1 MFEMPDIPQENSS
14 QDAPPVNAL
23 PPAGVPLSIPAVP
36 SLSSEDIENKCTV
49 AYDEG
54 FLAGKAATQTELR
67 NSLEAA
73 HGGKIVEFTSKIE
86 TLNSEIAANLAK
98 IKEMENLLASEK
110 INVSRLNAKLA
121 KLTPGLAAPEVDDTP
136 ATAKEAFFRA
146 VQRIESEG
154 VPKDEA
160 MIRVQREK
168 PQLHRDMLA
177 ECRK

>member
-1 MFEMPDIPQENSS
+1 M
-14 QDAPPVNAL
+14 
-23 PPAGVPLSIPAVP
+23 
-36 SLSSEDIENKCTV
+36 
-49 AYDEG
+49 
-54 FLAGKAATQTELR
+54 
-67 NSLEAA
+67 
-73 HGGKIVEFTSKIE
+73 EFTSKIE

-110 INVSRLNAKLA
+110 TNVSRLNAKLA